1 LLDVLIIGAG
11 PVGSRAAFR
20 LAEMG
25 HDVAVL
31 EKRTEIGDKPCC
43 TGIISQECATYLSLP
58 DELVFRKVNGA
69 NMFSPSHRLT
79 IQRDQ
84 TQALIVDRPAF
95 DRWMA
100 GKAQSAGAKYH
111 LFCRAENICQGNGRV
126 SIEARGNSAAL
137 RFEARAVILADG
149 FNSALAKRSGL
160 GQPGYFVAGAQAEV
174 GLSGVD
180 EVEVYFDQS
189 LAPGFFAWIVPTSKQ
204 RGLVGLL
211 SQRSAGDNLKDW
223 IRRLQEKGRVVDG
236 DFEIRYG
243 GIPLKPLRTT
253 YADRLLVVG
262 DAAGQVKPTTG
273 GGIYFGLLA
282 ADLAAETLHK
292 SLITDQLSAHSLSL
306 YQKNWHK
313 KLKSELLAE
322 YWARRLYKYLDN
334 QRLDQIFVKLNS
346 SGIVDRILE
355 EDGWAFDWHGQ
366 AILKAL
372 RLAVGRRAGAWLGK
386 AANLNRLFTRKQN

>member
-11 PVGSRAAFR
+11 PVGSRAALR

-31 EKRTEIGDKPCC
+31 EKRPEIGGKPCC

-58 DELVFRKVNGA
+58 DDLVFRKANGA
-69 NMFSPSHRLT
+69 KMFSPSHQLRV
-79 IQRDQ
+79 QRPQ

-111 LFCRAENICQGNGRV
+111 LFCRAENISQGKGRV
-126 SIEARGNSAAL
+126 SIEVNGNSSSP

-149 FNSALAKRSGL
+149 FNSALAKQSGL

-174 GLSGVD
+174 GLSEVE
-180 EVEVYFDQS
+180 EVEVYFDQI

-211 SQRSAGDNLKDW
+211 SQRSAGQKLKEW
-223 IRRLQEKGRVVDG
+223 IKGLQEKGRVVDG
-236 DFEIRYG
+236 DFEVRYG
-243 GIPLKPLRTT
+243 GIPLKPLKTT

-262 DAAGQVKPTTG
+262 DAAGQAKPTTG
-273 GGIYFGLLA
+273 GGLYFGLLA

-292 SLITDQLSAHSLSL
+292 CLIEDQLSARSLSL

-322 YWARRLYKYLDN
+322 YLARRLYKYLDN
-334 QRLDQIFVKLNS
+334 QRLDQIFVRLNS
-346 SGIVDRILE
+346 SGIVDQILE
-355 EDGWAFDWHGQ
+355 DDSWAFDWHGH

-372 RLAVGRRAGAWLGK
+372 RLVVARRAGAWLGK
-386 AANLNRLFTRKQN
+386 GAGLNRLFARKQN